1 MQLLSFKNVTKW
13 FDGPDGRVIAV
24 RDVDLSINSG
34 DFVAVRGPSG
44 CGKTTLLLMAGMLLK
59 PSEGNVLIE
68 GVNPYEMEYEA
79 RCQLRA
85 MKIGFVFQQFFLIP
99 YLSVLE
105 NVMVSAGAY
114 PRKDARERAMQLIQK
129 LNLEPRAN
137 HIPSQLSA
145 GECQRTALARALFNE
160 PNLLLADEPTG
171 NLDRSNSEVV
181 LNIMRD
187 FAKAGGTV
195 LLVTHQEYAASY
207 ARQVLVMENGMIH
220 KTL

>member
-24 RDVDLSINSG
+24 RDVGLSINSG

-44 CGKTTLLLMAGMLLK
+44 CGKTTLLLMAGTLLK
-59 PSEGNVLIE
+59 PSEGSVLIE
-68 GVNPYEMEYEA
+68 GVNPYELEYET

-85 MKIGFVFQQFFLIP
+85 RKIGFVFQQFFLIP

-105 NVMVSAGAY
+105 NVMVPAGAY
-114 PRKDARERAMQLIQK
+114 PRKDARERAIQLIQK

-171 NLDRSNSEVV
+171 NLDRSNSDVV
-181 LNIMRD
+181 LNIMSD

-207 ARQVLVMENGMIH
+207 ADRVLLMESGRIC
-220 KTL
+220 KT